1 METSENDSSQ
11 HLDDQEIRELKKL
24 LWGTSIKSEIFHRW
38 NQGFEFSENE
48 PIALVQQQGGPCAV
62 IASTQA
68 FLLKNILFSDNKSNK
83 NWRHLE
89 DNEKFLFLANSICD
103 MLHQVSSNEHY
114 CIVQFSS
121 GEESNAEITSEE
133 FHSRLKVIK
142 CTSSN
147 EATNIIQSS
156 IAEYLCQFGVLLLMY
171 SVLLTKGLGIIKKE
185 MEDSSEVLI
194 DSVHGHGSQSLINLL
209 ITGNA
214 VTNLWD
220 GEREVCGLKL
230 QGIPSRSSIGFL
242 TQLEHLRYT
251 EVGWNLKNPVYP
263 IWILGSETHLTV
275 LFSLEET
282 LVTHETQAQIA
293 RRTFGRFD
301 TECNGFITIDKFGT
315 LLKSLNLESAPDYV
329 NIMKS
334 RVDEE
339 GLGIIMLSKFMEEFF
354 PNEKAEKSAN
364 KFTIFHIN
372 CLARSSTRNK
382 VEFVEG
388 QAEICDPPDMQVLGD
403 TSNIRTCL
411 MTKWP
416 TIELKW
422 INDRIP
428 SLN

>member
-1 METSENDSSQ
+1 
-11 HLDDQEIRELKKL
+11 
-24 LWGTSIKSEIFHRW
+24 
-38 NQGFEFSENE
+38 
-48 PIALVQQQGGPCAV
+48 
-62 IASTQA
+62 
-68 FLLKNILFSDNKSNK
+68 
-83 NWRHLE
+83 
-89 DNEKFLFLANSICD
+89 
-103 MLHQVSSNEHY
+103 MLHQVSTNGQY
-114 CIVQFSS
+114 CIVQFDS
-121 GEESNAEITSEE
+121 GNDSNMKIGHEE
-133 FHSRLKVIK
+133 FHSRLKLIK
-142 CTSSN
+142 CTSSK
-147 EATNIIQSS
+147 EASKVIQNS

-171 SVLLTKGLGIIKKE
+171 SVLLTKGLGIVKKE

-194 DSVHGHGSQSLINLL
+194 DSIHGHGSQSLINLL
-209 ITGNA
+209 ITGSA

-230 QGIPSRSSIGFL
+230 QGIPSRSPIGFL

-251 EVGWNLKNPVYP
+251 EVGWNLKNPAYP

-282 LVTHETQAQIA
+282 LVTHETQAQTA
-293 RRTFGRFD
+293 RRTFARFD
-301 TECNGFITIDKFGT
+301 TECNGFITIDKFGD

-354 PNEKAEKSAN
+354 PNEKADKSVT
-364 KFTIFHIN
+364 KFTLFHVN
-372 CLARSSTRNK
+372 CLARSSTENK
-382 VEFVEG
+382 VEFIEG
-388 QAEICDPPDMQVLGD
+388 QAEICDLPDVQVLGD

-422 INDRIP
+422 NNSRVP

>member
-1 METSENDSSQ
+1 MPIRSPSS
-11 HLDDQEIRELKKL
+11 HVF
-24 LWGTSIKSEIFHRW
+24 SITDERLVYNFVEIFNRL
-38 NQGFEFSENE
+38 S
-48 PIALVQQQGGPCAV
+48 
-62 IASTQA
+62 
-68 FLLKNILFSDNKSNK
+68 FL
-83 NWRHLE
+83 
-89 DNEKFLFLANSICD
+89 
-103 MLHQVSSNEHY
+103 
-114 CIVQFSS
+114 
-121 GEESNAEITSEE
+121 
-133 FHSRLKVIK
+133 
-142 CTSSN
+142 
-147 EATNIIQSS
+147 
-156 IAEYLCQFGVLLLMY
+156 
-171 SVLLTKGLGIIKKE
+171 GLGIVKKE

-194 DSVHGHGSQSLINLL
+194 DSIHGHGSQSLINLL
-209 ITGNA
+209 ITGYA

-230 QGIPSRSSIGFL
+230 QGIPSRSPIGFL

-282 LVTHETQAQIA
+282 LVTHETQSQIA
-293 RRTFGRFD
+293 RRMFGKFD
-301 TECNGFITIDKFGT
+301 TEHNGFITIDKFGD

-364 KFTIFHIN
+364 KFTIFHVN
-372 CLARSSTRNK
+372 CLARPSSGNK
-382 VEFVEG
+382 VEFIEG

-422 INDRIP
+422 INNCIP